1 MTAEDY
7 FNEIIYGLDF
17 SMEKVICF
25 HMLIWECVQ
34 AIRKEVWHSG
44 KFRFGDNSELSD
56 TLYNFPHLFPL
67 LKKVD
72 LLAAMAGCKK
82 CQNFSEKPME
92 LVLILEKLQEH
103 P

>member
-34 AIRKEVWHSG
+34 AIRKEV
-44 KFRFGDNSELSD
+44 
-56 TLYNFPHLFPL
+56 
-67 LKKVD
+67 
-72 LLAAMAGCKK
+72 
-82 CQNFSEKPME
+82 
-92 LVLILEKLQEH
+92 
-103 P
+103 